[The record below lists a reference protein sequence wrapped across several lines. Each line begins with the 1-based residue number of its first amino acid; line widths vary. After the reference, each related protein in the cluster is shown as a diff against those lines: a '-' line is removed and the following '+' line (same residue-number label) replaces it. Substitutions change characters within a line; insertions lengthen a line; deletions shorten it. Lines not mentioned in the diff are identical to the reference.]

1 MAHRRVAKQMPNP
14 SDILAGKVKK
24 SEIKEISAM
33 YSLSI
38 SLCYELQEADRKK
51 VKGWD
56 EMADNFFAFLME
68 NFPTELIV
76 MGAKV
81 ALTSYELP
89 FDASKLKNFDRFHE
103 KYGKYIIQAMEG

>member
-1 MAHRRVAKQMPNP
+1 M
-14 SDILAGKVKK
+14 GKVEKIT
-24 SEIKEISAM
+24 IKEISAM

-38 SLCYELQEADRKK
+38 SMCYELQEADMKK

-56 EMADNFFAFLME
+56 AMADNFFKFMME
-68 NFPTELIV
+68 NFPTELVV

-81 ALTSYELP
+81 ALTNYNLP
-89 FDASKLKNFDRFHE
+89 FDASKLEHFDRFHD